1 MAYVKSFKGF
11 QSAEKKAADE
21 VTTGANPQ
29 MIKEEGVPTDPALLT
44 QYNNL
49 QKEKSIQIQL
59 NTQKATQDKKVL
71 DLQTAYDAAVTKTQ
85 AAQKNAEANQPAPAQ
100 PAAPATPA
108 APTA

>member
-11 QSAEKKAADE
+11 QSAEKKASDE

-49 QKEKSIQIQL
+49 QKEKSIQVQL

-71 DLQTAYDAAVTKTQ
+71 DLQTAYDAAVAKTQ
-85 AAQKNAEANQPAPAQ
+85 AAQKNATANEPAPEQPAE
-100 PAAPATPA
+100 PATP
-108 APTA
+108 TT

>member
-1 MAYVKSFKGF
+1 MAYVKSFKSF
-11 QSAEKKAADE
+11 QNAEKKVSDE

-49 QKEKSIQIQL
+49 QKEKSIQVQL

-71 DLQTAYDAAVTKTQ
+71 DLQTAYDAAVAKTQ
-85 AAQKNAEANQPAPAQ
+85 AAQKNATANEPAPEQ
-100 PAAPATPA
+100 PTEPATP
-108 APTA
+108 TT